1 MCSVSVST
9 SSDGCA
15 INETDVRSDTCPHRT
30 APRKVNTMS
39 TAIAHD
45 ILAPVVP
52 LTDPSRRGGRRPHL
66 RLVGDQER
74 RPSRATRRRSAAGHL
89 RLTRRGRLAI
99 TTTTTLVLALVIWSM
114 VGLLGPADATSSVT
128 VERGTTLSEIAS
140 EQLPELP
147 LSQAITAIQRANSLS
162 TTSVA
167 AGQELVIPGR

>member
-1 MCSVSVST
+1 
-9 SSDGCA
+9 
-15 INETDVRSDTCPHRT
+15 
-30 APRKVNTMS
+30 MS

-45 ILAPVVP
+45 VLAPVVP
-52 LTDPSRRGGRRPHL
+52 LVDPRHHAGPRPRL
-66 RLVGDQER
+66 RLVGEQER
-74 RPSRATRRRSAAGHL
+74 RPARASRRSAAAGHV

-99 TTTTTLVLALVIWSM
+99 TTTTSLVLALVIWSM